1 MTWEICKYI
10 LSILYFVFC
19 VALILTTYN
28 GVKKNDDRYNTTNNS
43 NRQ

>member
-1 MTWEICKYI
+1 MMTWEICKYI

-19 VALILTTYN
+19 LALIITTYN
-28 GVKKNDDRYNTTNNS
+28 GVKKNDRYNSTNNS